1 MEPKEPFVPKLDALG
16 ITILRVTIGI
26 VFAAHGEQ
34 KLVVLHFAGV
44 ARNFAVL
51 GLPRPDIC
59 AVAVTLLEFIG
70 GLMLI
75 LGLFSRWPALL
86 LAAEMLLAIFFA
98 HLRHGFAGPNGF
110 EHPLTLLVANLVLA
124 FNGPGWAALDSKL
137 KPERIFR

>member
-1 MEPKEPFVPKLDALG
+1 MPKLDALG

-26 VFAAHGEQ
+26 VFAAHGGRN
-34 KLVVLHFAGV
+34 LFVLHFAGV
-44 ARNFAVL
+44 AQNFAVL

-59 AVAVTLLEFIG
+59 AVGVTLLEFIG

-86 LAAEMLLAIFFA
+86 LAAEMLPAIFFA
-98 HLRHGFAGPNGF
+98 HLRHGFVSPNGF
-110 EHPLTLLVANLVLA
+110 EYPLTLLAANLALA

>member
-16 ITILRVTIGI
+16 VTILRVVVGM
-26 VFAAHGEQ
+26 VFAVHGGRN
-34 KLVVLHFAGV
+34 LFVLHFARV

-51 GLPRPDIC
+51 GMPRPDIC

-75 LGLFSRWPALL
+75 LGLFARWPALL
-86 LAAEMLLAIFFA
+86 LAAEMLVAIFVA
-98 HLRHGFAGPNGF
+98 HLRNGFVGPNGF
-110 EHPLTLLVANLVLA
+110 EYPVTLLAANLALA